1 MNSMEETIINL
12 IEIEENKYINSTNIK
27 TRKSKSQFF
36 TDNNIA
42 EIMTNLLNDFN
53 FNKKKIKILEPSAG
67 FGMLSFNI
75 VKYIVNNTNIENIEI
90 TMYELD
96 KNIIGSLSKISKYI
110 YNYCE
115 KNNVKFEYTI
125 NNKDFTKNNASKFYS
140 NKYDLIITNPPY
152 SKSIKTSAI
161 CKILKLANVSIE
173 QVNLYQVFMLKC
185 LMLLE
190 KDGVCLTLT
199 PRNYLV
205 GKYTQDFRRCIFERY
220 SLSKIH
226 YFKTRAIFKEVNQE
240 VIISMFTNNKKSNII
255 SISNNS
261 DSFKTNFE
269 NIVLEKDKLMIGIPN
284 NIDNLNKINKLKD
297 SGLKLI
303 DLGIICKVGPIVQF
317 RNLEYLDF
325 EKKKDYSP
333 FLILSDIKDNN
344 ILFSDRKIKFK
355 YIANQNPR
363 ITKNEN
369 MVIIRKVIDKEEE
382 NIIIG
387 AVLEKNFFD
396 SPKIGIDSNL
406 IFFFGINKELTSLQC
421 LGLYKYLTS
430 ETFKNYY
437 LTINGTHTINMFELE
452 SMYFPDMNTL
462 EEIAK
467 NNLII

>member
-1 MNSMEETIINL
+1 
-12 IEIEENKYINSTNIK
+12 
-27 TRKSKSQFF
+27 
-36 TDNNIA
+36 
-42 EIMTNLLNDFN
+42 
-53 FNKKKIKILEPSAG
+53 
-67 FGMLSFNI
+67 
-75 VKYIVNNTNIENIEI
+75 
-90 TMYELD
+90 
-96 KNIIGSLSKISKYI
+96 
-110 YNYCE
+110 
-115 KNNVKFEYTI
+115 NNVKFEYTI

-205 GKYTQDFRRCIFERY
+205 GKYTQDFRRWIFERY

-325 EKKKDYSP
+325 EKK
-333 FLILSDIKDNN
+333 
-344 ILFSDRKIKFK
+344 
-355 YIANQNPR
+355 
-363 ITKNEN
+363 
-369 MVIIRKVIDKEEE
+369 
-382 NIIIG
+382 
-387 AVLEKNFFD
+387 
-396 SPKIGIDSNL
+396 
-406 IFFFGINKELTSLQC
+406 
-421 LGLYKYLTS
+421 
-430 ETFKNYY
+430 
-437 LTINGTHTINMFELE
+437 
-452 SMYFPDMNTL
+452 
-462 EEIAK
+462 
-467 NNLII
+467 

>member
-1 MNSMEETIINL
+1 MNSIEEEIINL
-12 IEIEENKYINSTNIK
+12 IKIEINKYVDSTNIK
-27 TRKSKSQFF
+27 IRKSKSQFF
-36 TDNNIA
+36 TDSNIA
-42 EIMTNLLNDFN
+42 EKMTDLLSDFD
-53 FNKKKIKILEPSAG
+53 FNKKKIRILEPSAG

-75 VKYIVNNTNIENIEI
+75 VKYIINNTNIKNIEI

-96 KNIIGSLSKISKYI
+96 KNIIGSLSNISKHI
-110 YNYCE
+110 CSYCE
-115 KNNVKFEYTI
+115 KSNVKFEYTI
-125 NNKDFTKNNASKFYS
+125 NNKDFIKNNTKKFYS
-140 NKYDLIITNPPY
+140 SKYDIIITNPPY
-152 SKSIKTSAI
+152 SKSIKTAEI
-161 CKILKLANVSIE
+161 YKILKLANVSIE
-173 QVNLYQVFMLKC
+173 QVNLYQIFMMKC

-205 GKYTQDFRRCIFERY
+205 GKYTQDFRRWILEHY

-226 YFKTRAIFKEVNQE
+226 YFKTRAMFKEVNQE
-240 VIISMFTNNKKSNII
+240 VIISMFTNKKENNVI
-255 SISNNS
+255 SISNNFY
-261 DSFKTNFE
+261 SFKTNFE
-269 NIVLEKDKLMIGIPN
+269 NIILEKNKLMIGIPN
-284 NIDNLNKINKLKD
+284 NIEILNKINKLKD
-297 SGLKLI
+297 KGLKLI
-303 DLGIICKVGPIVQF
+303 DLGIKCKVGPIVQF
-317 RNLEYLDF
+317 RNLDYLDF
-325 EKKKDYSP
+325 GKRKDYSP

-344 ILFSDRKIKFK
+344 ILFSNRNVKFK

-387 AVLEKNFFD
+387 AVLEKDFFD
-396 SPKIGIDSNL
+396 SPQIGIDSNL
-406 IFFFGINKELTSLQC
+406 IFFFGVNKELTSLQC

-452 SMYFPDMNTL
+452 SMYFPNMNTL
-462 EEIAK
+462 EKIAE